1 MQSSLERI
9 NPDQLNDAEAT
20 GKETLALH
28 LERYHYAG
36 RHLLSGPTGDL
47 ACGTGYGSYLLTT
60 EYAGKITALES
71 VDLDVD
77 SIAFAQKRYAHPLIR
92 FHCDSILAFTPAQPL
107 QNIVSLETME
117 HLPDPEAF
125 VKHISAHQE
134 KGGRFIA
141 SVPVTPSMDA
151 NPYHL
156 QDFTKRTFVAMMERH
171 GYRLIDSM
179 LQIQPYSF
187 FKIAGKKEARSKD
200 LRSGLLQYYLQHP
213 SKFFLRIRS
222 VLVDGFTN
230 KYFVGVF
237 EKL

>member
-36 RHLLSGPTGDL
+36 RYLLTGYTGDL
-47 ACGTGYGSYLLTT
+47 ACGTGYGSSVLANTYGQKATQI
-60 EYAGKITALES
+60 EA
-71 VDLDVD
+71 VDLDHE
-77 SIAFAQKRYAHPLIR
+77 SIKFGQQRYAHASINFHHGDLLNIIPEQR
-92 FHCDSILAFTPAQPL
+92 FM
-107 QNIVSLETME
+107 NIVSLETIE

-125 VKHISAHQE
+125 IKHVSQYHIS
-134 KGGRFIA
+134 GGRFIA

-156 QDFTKRTFVAMMERH
+156 QDFTQKSFVALMERN

-179 LQIQPYSF
+179 LQVQPYSF

-200 LRSGLLQYYLQHP
+200 LRTGLLRYYLNNP

-222 VLVDGFTN
+222 VFVDGFTN

-237 EKL
+237 ERS

>member
-28 LERYHYAG
+28 LERYHFAG
-36 RHLLSGPTGDL
+36 QHLLPGYTGDL
-47 ACGTGYGSYLLTT
+47 ACGTGYGSYLLAH
-60 EYAGKITALES
+60 EYADKVTGLES
-71 VDLDVD
+71 ADLDND
-77 SIAFAQKRYAHPLIR
+77 SIAYAQKRYAHPTIHFRTANL
-92 FHCDSILAFTPAQPL
+92 LELVPAQTF

-125 VKHISAHQE
+125 VKHICSFQNT
-134 KGGRFIA
+134 GGRFIA

-156 QDFTKRTFVAMMERH
+156 QDFTQKSFIALMERQ
-171 GYRLIDSM
+171 GYRLINSM
-179 LQIQPYSF
+179 LQVQPYSF

-200 LRSGLLQYYLQHP
+200 LRSGLLRYYWQHP
-213 SKFFLRIRS
+213 DKFFLRLRS

>member
-36 RHLLSGPTGDL
+36 KNLVKGYTGDL
-47 ACGTGYGSYLLTT
+47 ACGTGYGSHLLATT
-60 EYAGKITALES
+60 YAEKATQLES
-71 VDLDVD
+71 VDMDAE
-77 SIAFAQKRYAHPLIR
+77 SIAFAQQRYAHPSIHFKQGDLLNIIPEQR
-92 FHCDSILAFTPAQPL
+92 FM
-107 QNIVSLETME
+107 NIVSLETME

-125 VKHISAHQE
+125 VKHISQYHLS
-134 KGGRFIA
+134 GGRFIA

-156 QDFTKRTFVAMMERH
+156 QDFTQKTFVALMERN
-171 GYRLIDSM
+171 GYRLIDSI
-179 LQIQPYSF
+179 LQVQPYSF

-200 LRSGLLQYYLQHP
+200 LRSGLLRYYLNNP
-213 SKFFLRIRS
+213 SKFFLRILS
-222 VLVDGFTN
+222 ILVDGFTN
-230 KYFVGVF
+230 KYFVAVF
-237 EKL
+237 ERS